1 MTAAG
6 RTEYEPG
13 SFRDR
18 SARVFFGEDGRVY
31 RALTAP
37 ALEDWDALSATR
49 LFRTFTGD
57 GRLVSTERAPDEAS
71 RLAALGGAWAAVL
84 RHQTIP
90 FVSYPYE
97 WSFSML
103 KDASLL
109 QLDLLLAAL
118 DEGLILK
125 DGTPYN
131 VQWNGTRPVFIDIGS
146 IARVRPGEPWA
157 GYRQFCRQCLYPLLL
172 QAYKNV
178 SAQAWLRGSLEGI
191 SAEACSRLM
200 SARDLLRPGVLTH
213 VYLQAQAEARTATAT
228 RNVKD
233 ELKRAGFSQALI
245 KANVQRLRKLV
256 GGLEWGQQR
265 SVWSEYADRNTYQ
278 PEESEQK
285 AAFVQR
291 AAAARP
297 RGLVWDLGSNT
308 GRFARLAAAHARH
321 VVAVDAD
328 ELSVERMYRGLKA
341 DGVSNVLPLVGNVAD
356 PSPGLG
362 WRGRERLP
370 LPDRGRPDLVLCLAL
385 IHHVVLGANVP
396 LDEFIEWLAGLGGE
410 VVIEFV
416 GRADP
421 MVEALLRHKED
432 LFDDYDHA
440 YFESRLAARF
450 EVAHRQELSSGTRT
464 LYHAVPRRGPSGGA

>member
-1 MTAAG
+1 MTAAS
-6 RTEYEPG
+6 RPEYEPG

-18 SARVFFGEDGRVY
+18 SARVFFGEDGAVF
-31 RALTAP
+31 RALSGA
-37 ALEDWDALSATR
+37 ALEDWNALAATR
-49 LFRTFTGD
+49 FFRTFTAD
-57 GRLVSTERAPDEAS
+57 GRLVATERASDEAA
-71 RLAALGGAWAAVL
+71 RLASLDGCWAAVL
-84 RHQTIP
+84 RHEAIP

-97 WSFSML
+97 WSFGML

-118 DEGLILK
+118 DEGMILK

-131 VQWNGTRPVFIDIGS
+131 VQWIGTRPVFIDIGS
-146 IARVRPGEPWA
+146 IARLRPGEPWA
-157 GYRQFCRQCLYPLLL
+157 GYRQFCRLCLYPLLL

-213 VYLQAQAEARTATAT
+213 VSLQAQAEARAATAT
-228 RNVKD
+228 RNVKE
-233 ELKRAGFSQALI
+233 ELRRAGFNQALI
-245 KANVQRLRKLV
+245 RANVQRLRKLV
-256 GGLEWGQQR
+256 SGLEWGQQR
-265 SVWSEYADRNTYQ
+265 SAWSEYADHNTYQ
-278 PEESEQK
+278 PQEAAQK

-297 RGLVWDLGSNT
+297 RNLVWDLGSNT
-308 GRFARLAAAHARH
+308 GRFAQLAAAHARY

-328 ELSVERMYRGLKA
+328 ELSVERMYRRLSA
-341 DGVSNVLPLVGNVAD
+341 EGVRNVLPLVGNIAD

-370 LPDRGRPDLVLCLAL
+370 LPDRGRPDLVLNLAL

-396 LDEFIEWLAGLGGE
+396 LGEYIDWLAGLGGD
-410 VVIEFV
+410 VVIEWV
-416 GRADP
+416 GRSDP

-440 YFESRLAARF
+440 YFESRLASRF
-450 EVAHRQELSSGTRT
+450 EVVERQALSSGTRT
-464 LYHAVPRRGPSGGA
+464 LYHAVPRRGSSGGA